1 MRRSLSSVVTL
12 VLPLTLVA
20 LFRGCSDNKHAVTA
34 ADFAGLGPDLVSAY
48 CDWQARCC
56 TASEIA
62 AASRGRYATADECRA
77 AGLELS
83 VRDQLSLPAASIDEG
98 RIEARGDV
106 LSICITAYRDRPCTD
121 TTFSVTAPDVNVLL
135 SCPGAITGKVPLG
148 RRCDVVVDCV
158 PGAHCHFDGTTG
170 DGICVPDRQAGDPCD
185 TAADCAPGLS
195 CPTTDFTCT
204 SAQSDAGA
212 PNAAAC
218 SSGGSAGSGGAAGDD
233 GGGGGTAGGGTA
245 GGAGGTAGG
254 GTAGGAG
261 GTAGGAP
268 SDAATD

>member
-1 MRRSLSSVVTL
+1 MRRSHPSFVTL
-12 VLPLTLVA
+12 VLPLTLVATLVA

-34 ADFAGLGPDLVSAY
+34 ADFAGLGTELVSAY

-62 AASRGRYATADECRA
+62 AGSRGRYATADECRS

-106 LSICITAYRDRPCTD
+106 LSACITAYRDSPCTD
-121 TTFSVTAPDVNVLL
+121 PTFSVTAPDVNVLL

-148 RRCDVVVDCV
+148 RRCDIVVECV
-158 PGAHCHFDGTTG
+158 PGAHCHFDGMTG

-185 TAADCAPGLS
+185 TAADCAPGLA
-195 CPTTDFTCT
+195 CPTTNFTC
-204 SAQSDAGA
+204 APAEPDAGA
-212 PNAAAC
+212 PAAATC
-218 SSGGSAGSGGAAGDD
+218 TGGGSAGSGGAAGV
-233 GGGGGTAGGGTA
+233 GGGGGGDA
-245 GGAGGTAGG
+245 GAGSS
-254 GTAGGAG
+254 
-261 GTAGGAP
+261 P